1 MYLRRDIKGFTL
13 GELLT
18 VVMIIGILVGVALP
32 VYANQIEKSRE
43 DNDISLVRA
52 AYTEVYVASLNG
64 DLTKTVEVKLSQS
77 VYDWQYHDT
86 ITFDNISH
94 SKGDGDSANWKGV
107 PGKNGTCVVSYQDG
121 IGVIFN
127 WSGEKN
133 TSGPNINY
141 GEDLREIL
149 NKTGYLTTYSNQS
162 MLEIDSNCGSTPMKK
177 EIEKYMSESSLLKYG
192 TWAFLADPK
201 SSINSSTPYSY
212 VFWTCVDTNKVG
224 AGEKIPVII
233 AKPNGKY
240 CISDSITAERSNKYV
255 GKYVA
260 IAEHILNKSKYGP
273 YVDGKKEYASL
284 EEAYK
289 EYEKYVRQEY
299 PTYKEDLP
307 K

>member
-77 VYDWQYHDT
+77 VYDWQYHDM
-86 ITFDNISH
+86 ITFDDISH
-94 SKGDGDSANWKGV
+94 SKGQGDTANWIGV
-107 PGKNGTCVVSYQDG
+107 PGKNGTCVVSYKEGVG
-121 IGVIFN
+121 IIFN
-127 WSGEKN
+127 WSGEKT

-141 GEDLREIL
+141 SEDLREIL
-149 NKTGYLTTYSNQS
+149 NKTGYLTTYSNQY
-162 MLEIDSNCGSTPMKK
+162 MLEIDSNSGSTPMKK
-177 EIEKYMSESSLLKYG
+177 EIEKYMSENSLLKHG

-201 SSINSSTPYSY
+201 NSLNSSTPYSY
-212 VFWTCVDTNKVG
+212 VFWTCVDTNEVG
-224 AGEKIPVII
+224 VGFNIPIII
-233 AKPNGKY
+233 AKPNGTY
-240 CISDSITAERSNKYV
+240 CISDSTTAKRNNKYV
-255 GKYVA
+255 GDYVA
-260 IAEHILNKSKYGP
+260 IADHIPSKNYYGP
-273 YVDGKKEYASL
+273 YVNGKTEYATL

-289 EYEKYVRQEY
+289 AYEKYVEQEY
-299 PTYKEDLP
+299 PEYKNDLR
-307 K
+307 

>member
-1 MYLRRDIKGFTL
+1 MNLRRDIKGFTL

-18 VVMIIGILVGVALP
+18 VVMIIGILVGFALP
-32 VYANQIEKSRE
+32 VYGNQIEKSRE

-64 DLTKTVEVKLSQS
+64 DLTKTVEVKLSQT
-77 VYDWQYHDT
+77 VYDWQYHDS
-86 ITFDNISH
+86 ITFDDISH
-94 SKGDGDSANWKGV
+94 SKGDGDTANWKGV
-107 PGKNGTCVVSYQDG
+107 PGKNGTCVVSYQE
-121 IGVIFN
+121 GVGVVLN
-127 WSGEKN
+127 WSGEKT

-240 CISDSITAERSNKYV
+240 CVSDSITAERSNKYV

-260 IAEHILNKSKYGP
+260 IADHILNKSKYGP
-273 YVDGKKEYASL
+273 YVDGKKEYATL
-284 EEAYK
+284 EDAYK
-289 EYEKYVRQEY
+289 EYEKYVGQEY
-299 PTYKEDLP
+299 PTYKNDLP

>member
-1 MYLRRDIKGFTL
+1 MHFRRDIKGFTL

-18 VVMIIGILVGVALP
+18 VVMIIGILVGFALP
-32 VYANQIEKSRE
+32 VYGNQIEKSRE

-64 DLTKTVEVKLSQS
+64 DTTKTVEVKLSQS

-86 ITFDNISH
+86 ITFDDISH
-94 SKGDGDSANWKGV
+94 SKGEGDTANWKGV
-107 PGKNGTCVVSYQDG
+107 PGKNGTCVVSYQEGVG
-121 IGVIFN
+121 IIFN
-127 WSGEKN
+127 WSGEKT

-149 NKTGYLTTYSNQS
+149 DKTGFLTTYSGQT
-162 MLEIDSNCGSTPMKK
+162 MLEVDSNSGSTPMKK
-177 EIEKYMSESSLLKYG
+177 EIEKYMSENSLLKYG

-201 SSINSSTPYSY
+201 NSLNSSTPYSY
-212 VFWTCVDTNKVG
+212 VFWTCIDTNEVGVG
-224 AGEKIPVII
+224 AKIPIII

-240 CISDSITAERSNKYV
+240 CISDSITAERTPTNAE
-255 GKYVA
+255 KYVA
-260 IAEHILNKSKYGP
+260 IADHIWNKYGYSKYTS
-273 YVDGKKEYASL
+273 GKKEYASL

-289 EYEKYVRQEY
+289 EYEKYVEQNY

>member
-1 MYLRRDIKGFTL
+1 MNFRRDTKGFTL

-32 VYANQIEKSRE
+32 VYGNQIEKSRE

-64 DLTKTVEVKLSQS
+64 NTTKQVEVKLSQGT
-77 VYDWQYHDT
+77 YDWQYHDT
-86 ITFDNISH
+86 ITFDDISH
-94 SKGDGDSANWKGV
+94 SKGEGDSANWKGV

-141 GEDLREIL
+141 SEDLREIL
-149 NKTGYLTTYSNQS
+149 NKSELLKRPNLQGNPSI
-162 MLEIDSNCGSTPMKK
+162 EIDSKSAKSTMVPEIKK
-177 EIEKYMSESSLLKYG
+177 YIDENSLLNHG
-192 TWAFLADPK
+192 TWAFLADNK
-201 SSINSSTPYSY
+201 NSTEAITY

-224 AGEKIPVII
+224 PDKKIPVII
-233 AKPNGKY
+233 AKPNGTY
-240 CISDSITAERSNKYV
+240 CISDSVTVERTPTNAD
-255 GKYVA
+255 KYVA
-260 IAEHILNKSKYGP
+260 IADHIWNMYGYGKYTN
-273 YVDGKKEYASL
+273 GKKEYTSL
-284 EEAYK
+284 DEAYK
-289 EYEKYVRQEY
+289 AYEKYVGQEY
-299 PTYKEDLP
+299 PTYKENLP

>member
-1 MYLRRDIKGFTL
+1 MRFRRDIKGFTL

-18 VVMIIGILVGVALP
+18 VVMIIGILVGFALP

-52 AYTEVYVASLNG
+52 AYTEVYVAGLNG
-64 DLTKTVEVKLSQS
+64 DFTKTVEVKLSQN

-86 ITFDNISH
+86 ITIDEISH
-94 SKGDGDSANWKGV
+94 SKSDGDTLNWKGV
-107 PGKNGTCVVSYQDG
+107 PGKNGTCVVSYVE
-121 IGVIFN
+121 GVGVVLN

-141 GEDLREIL
+141 SEDLRDIL
-149 NKTGYLTTYSNQS
+149 NKTGFLTMYSNQTV
-162 MLEIDSNCGSTPMKK
+162 LEIDSNSGSTPMKK

-201 SSINSSTPYSY
+201 NSINSSTPYSY
-212 VFWTCVDTNKVG
+212 VFWTCIDTNEVG
-224 AGEKIPVII
+224 PGVKIPIII
-233 AKPNGKY
+233 AKPNGTY
-240 CISDSITAERSNKYV
+240 CISESITAERTNKYV

-260 IAEHILNKSKYGP
+260 IADHIPNKNKFGS

-289 EYEKYVRQEY
+289 EYEKYVGQNY

>member
-64 DLTKTVEVKLSQS
+64 DLTKTVEVKLSQGT
-77 VYDWQYHDT
+77 YDWQYHDT

-94 SKGDGDSANWKGV
+94 SKGEGDTANWKGT

>member
-1 MYLRRDIKGFTL
+1 MNFRRDTKGFTL

-32 VYANQIEKSRE
+32 VYGNQIEKSRE

-64 DLTKTVEVKLSQS
+64 DFTKQVEVKLSQT
-77 VYDWQYHDT
+77 VYDWQYFDT
-86 ITFDNISH
+86 ITIDEISH
-94 SKGDGDSANWKGV
+94 SKSDGDTLNWKGV
-107 PGKNGTCVVSYQDG
+107 PGKNGTCVVSYVEG
-121 IGVIFN
+121 AGVVLN
-127 WSGEKN
+127 WSGEKT

-240 CISDSITAERSNKYV
+240 CVSDSITAERSNKYV

-260 IAEHILNKSKYGP
+260 IADHILNKSKYGP
-273 YVDGKKEYASL
+273 YVDGKTEYATL

-289 EYEKYVRQEY
+289 AYEKYVGQEY
-299 PTYKEDLP
+299 PTYKENLP

>member
-77 VYDWQYHDT
+77 VYDWQYHDM
-86 ITFDNISH
+86 ITFDDISH
-94 SKGDGDSANWKGV
+94 SKGQGDTANWIGV
-107 PGKNGTCVVSYQDG
+107 PGKNGTCVVSYKEG
-121 IGVIFN
+121 VGVIFN
-127 WSGEKN
+127 WSGEKT

-141 GEDLREIL
+141 SEDLREIL
-149 NKTGYLTTYSNQS
+149 NKTGYLTTYSNQY
-162 MLEIDSNCGSTPMKK
+162 MLEIDSNSGSTPMKK
-177 EIEKYMSESSLLKYG
+177 EIEKYMSENSLLKHG

-201 SSINSSTPYSY
+201 NSLNSSTPYSY
-212 VFWTCVDTNKVG
+212 VFWTCVDTNEVG
-224 AGEKIPVII
+224 VGFNIPIII
-233 AKPNGKY
+233 AKPNGTY
-240 CISDSITAERSNKYV
+240 CISDSTTAKRNNKYV
-255 GKYVA
+255 GDYVA
-260 IAEHILNKSKYGP
+260 IADHIPNKNKYGP
-273 YVDGKKEYASL
+273 YVNGKTEYKTL
-284 EEAYK
+284 DEAYK
-289 EYEKYVRQEY
+289 AYEKYVKQEY
-299 PTYKEDLP
+299 PQYKDDLP